1 MINRKPSMNFVQG
14 VKGLINPAQCLND
27 LIEAWTDYKQIAE
40 EEKNKRHEIE
50 AWEKITLAEI
60 KTKRDFLISYLDR
73 SFDERA
79 TNLRSLLEVVD
90 RAILSDDDQ
99 LLGLT
104 LQAIVELSKSN
115 PFQDLADL
123 STVKAAL
130 DDPDHVWEF

>member
-1 MINRKPSMNFVQG
+1 MNFVQG

-79 TNLRSLLEVVD
+79 TNLRSLFEVVD

>member
-1 MINRKPSMNFVQG
+1 MNFVQG